1 MFSHINYIMEGT
13 IAVIQIDQLHDQ
25 NRMDRATYLETTEA
39 LRMAQENQGV
49 TAVVVTGKGDYFV
62 TGGRMDGYPGGKTME
77 MRGFADACAGL
88 MFQMFNMRKP
98 LIAAVNGLCVA
109 GGMMLL
115 DACDLAVVAD
125 DCKFGL
131 PELKRG
137 NFPVLALAMM
147 QKALPKKRVF
157 EMAYLS
163 ELVDAETMYRWNMV
177 NKIVPK
183 DQVLDTALEWARTIS
198 SRSLLTAG
206 MGREAYNKMEG
217 MSLVDSLEYCKNV
230 LTCMLSTHDAQ
241 EADYALKE
249 NRAPVLKGY

>member
-1 MFSHINYIMEGT
+1 MFDCINYRIDGT
-13 IAVIQIDQLHDQ
+13 VAIIQIDQLQDE
-25 NRMDRATYLETTEA
+25 NRMNRKTYLETTEA
-39 LRMAQENQGV
+39 LRRAQDDEHI
-49 TAVVVTGKGDYFV
+49 TAVIITGKGKYFV

-88 MFQMFNMRKP
+88 MFQIFNMRKP
-98 LIAAVNGLCVA
+98 MIAAVNGLCIA

-115 DACDLAVVAD
+115 DACDLAVAAD
-125 DCKFGL
+125 DSMFGL

-157 EMAYLS
+157 ELAYLS
-163 ELVDAETMYRWNMV
+163 ELVDAQTMLTWNML
-177 NKIVPK
+177 NKIVPS
-183 DQVLDTALEWARTIS
+183 DLVMQTALDWANEIS
-198 SRSLLTAG
+198 QRSLLTAG

-217 MSLVDSLEYCKNV
+217 MCLVDSLEYCKNV

-241 EADYALKE
+241 EIDYAIKE
-249 NRAPVLKGY
+249 NRKPVLKGY